1 MNDNLRR
8 RYEMLLRVQDFGR
21 QHAASFPP
29 SSLGSQLF
37 LELEVIIGEI
47 EQLASTQEARGRGSR
62 EGTTNR
68 GEARMAL
75 REDLDTIS
83 DTARAMAL
91 STAGLEDKF
100 RLPRGRI
107 NDVDLLSIARAFA
120 ADALPLKDE
129 FIRHEMPANFLDE
142 LNTHIAAFEQ
152 AIDKQQRSQ
161 RERVSAAEG
170 LGDRVERGVNKVRQI
185 TPVVRNKFRDNPQTL
200 SEWESASHVER
211 APASKPDKPE
221 EPNTP
226 TT

>member
-8 RYEMLLRVQDFGR
+8 RYEMLLRVQDFGK
-21 QHAASFPP
+21 QYAASFPP

-47 EQLASTQEARGRGSR
+47 EQLAATKEARERGSR
-62 EGTTNR
+62 EGTVNR

-75 REDLDTIS
+75 RDDLETIS
-83 DTARAMAL
+83 NTARAMAL

-100 RLPRGRI
+100 RLPRGKI
-107 NDVDLLSIARAFA
+107 NDVDLLNIARAFA

-129 FIRHEMPANFLDE
+129 FIRHEMPSNFLDE
-142 LNTHIAAFEQ
+142 LDAHITAFEQ
-152 AIDKQQRSQ
+152 AIDRQQRSK
-161 RERVSAAEG
+161 RERVSATEG
-170 LGDRVERGVNKVRQI
+170 LGDGVERGVNKVRQI
-185 TPVVRNKFRDNPQTL
+185 DPVVRNKFRDNPKVL
-200 SEWESASHVER
+200 SEWESASHTER
-211 APASKPDKPE
+211 GPASKTDKPE